1 VVLADGQAQ
10 ATARQQPQGE
20 QVNVVRVRVTWS
32 EIVTSEAARDLDAAR
47 MRRLGYDPQNPD
59 TIVRYLQEADSFDG
73 DDWYPWHSEFSEHA
87 RRIDA
92 DHAEIRSV
100 TIET

>member
-1 VVLADGQAQ
+1 MTAPNED
-10 ATARQQPQGE
+10 TARKQPQDEPGDIIR
-20 QVNVVRVRVTWS
+20 VRVRWS
-32 EIVTSEAARDLDAAR
+32 EIVTREAARDLDATR
-47 MRRLGYDPQNPD
+47 IRRLGYDPQDPD
-59 TIVRYLQEADSFDG
+59 SIARYLRDADSFDG

-92 DHAEIRSV
+92 DNAEISSV